1 MSAAEEDT
9 GRRPVSGYTLLVA
22 AVEKLS
28 DQVDALRQ
36 ALEAERAARAAQEL
50 AHAVKI
56 AQLETKIALYSALGA
71 LLGGGLVEWMT
82 SRLHL

>member
-1 MSAAEEDT
+1 MSQPDEDT
-9 GRRPVSGYTLLVA
+9 GRRAVSGYQLLMA
-22 AVEKLS
+22 AVEKLG
-28 DQVDALRQ
+28 DQVEALRV

-71 LLGGGLVEWMT
+71 LLGGALVSWAT
-82 SRLHL
+82 SQLHR

>member
-1 MSAAEEDT
+1 MSQPEEDT
-9 GRRPVSGYTLLVA
+9 GRRAVSGYQLLMA

-36 ALEAERAARAAQEL
+36 ALEAERAARASAEL

-56 AQLETKIALYSALGA
+56 AQLETKIALYSAMGA
-71 LLGGGLVEWMT
+71 VLGGGMVEWLT
-82 SRLHL
+82 SQLHR